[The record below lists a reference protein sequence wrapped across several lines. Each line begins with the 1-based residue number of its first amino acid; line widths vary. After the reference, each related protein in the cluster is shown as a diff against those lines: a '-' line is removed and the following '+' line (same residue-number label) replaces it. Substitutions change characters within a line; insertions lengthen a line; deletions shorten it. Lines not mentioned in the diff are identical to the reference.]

1 MAGIEARMKET
12 DDTLE
17 SALSMLAVTDTGRVR
32 DRNEDTLYAS
42 PDRGL
47 AILADGMGGANAGE
61 VASRMAVDILSSQLR
76 DVDFRQRESAA
87 VIRYLHEL
95 ILMTNQVVYQTS
107 RADLRYTGMGTT
119 LVMGCFADHRL
130 YLAHMGDSR
139 AYLLRAG
146 RLKRLTRDHSPL
158 QDLLDSGCATQ
169 EEIQLAAQKNLVNRA
184 LGVYSRVDPEIHV
197 HDILAGDIYLFCSDG
212 LTDMVSDET
221 IAQTLR
227 TLGMDLF
234 QAGMQFIHL
243 ANDNGGMDNVSVI
256 LVKIRDDS

>member
-1 MAGIEARMKET
+1 MGQANDVSES
-12 DDTLE
+12 TLY
-17 SALSMLAVTDTGRVR
+17 MLAVTDTGRVR
-32 DRNEDTLYAS
+32 DRNEDTLYAN

-61 VASRMAVDILSSQLR
+61 VASRMTIDILSSQLR
-76 DVDFRQRESAA
+76 DVDFRHREPAA

-107 RADLRYTGMGTT
+107 RADFRYAGMGTT
-119 LVMGCFADHRL
+119 LVMGCFADRRL

-146 RLKRLTRDHSPL
+146 QLKRLTRDHSPL
-158 QDLLDSGCATQ
+158 QDLIDSGCATQ

-184 LGVYSRVDPEIHV
+184 IGVYLRADPEIHV
-197 HDILAGDIYLFCSDG
+197 HEVMAGDLYLFCSDG
-212 LTDMVSDET
+212 LTDMVSDEE

-227 TLGMDLF
+227 ILGMDLF

-256 LVKIRDDS
+256 LVKIRDAS